1 MKKYVIS
8 VIIAAIVAVALL
20 VGFIISIPLVN
31 NGSAKDVEKSLTD
44 IALPEDTELV
54 ESISKAGKLVGNG
67 NGMQYFGAILIKSE
81 LSLDELTDYYSE
93 KLDGAVVKEQ
103 KSQVIDFLDHETFAF
118 ETSIDE
124 NASYY
129 TVYLFGSGIF
139 PFSELDIRGH

>member
-31 NGSAKDVEKSLTD
+31 NYSAKDVEKSLTD

-54 ESISKAGKLVGNG
+54 ESISEAGKLVGNG
-67 NGMQYFGAILIKSE
+67 NGMQYFGAILVKSE
-81 LSLDELTDYYSE
+81 LSEEELNAYYSE

-103 KSQVIDFLDHETFAF
+103 KTQNIEFLHGFVSF
-118 ETSIDE
+118 ETELDE
-124 NASYY
+124 NDNYY
-129 TVYLFGSGIF
+129 IVYCFGSGII

>member
-20 VGFIISIPLVN
+20 AGFIISIPLVN

-54 ESISKAGKLVGNG
+54 ESISEAGKFVGNG
-67 NGMQYFGAILIKSE
+67 NGMQYFGAILVKSE
-81 LSLDELTDYYSE
+81 LSEEELNAYYSE
-93 KLDGAVVKEQ
+93 KLDGAVAKEQ
-103 KSQVIDFLDHETFAF
+103 KTQNIEFLHGFVSF
-118 ETSIDE
+118 ETELDE
-124 NASYY
+124 NDNYY
-129 TVYLFGSGIF
+129 IVYCFGSGIF

>member
-1 MKKYVIS
+1 MKKYLIS
-8 VIIAAIVAVALL
+8 FIIAAIVAVALL

-54 ESISKAGKLVGNG
+54 ESISEAGKLVGNG
-67 NGMQYFGAILIKSE
+67 NGMQYFGAILVKSE
-81 LSLDELTDYYSE
+81 LSEEELNAYYSE

-103 KSQVIDFLDHETFAF
+103 KTQNIEFLHGFVSF
-118 ETSIDE
+118 ETELDE
-124 NASYY
+124 NDNYY
-129 TVYLFGSGIF
+129 IVYCFGSGIF